1 MANASYFGQRKMF
14 LQEVRDSQKGRKKR
28 KASFLSVI
36 DRERRVPEGY
46 CVSGMTSGV

>member
-1 MANASYFGQRKMF
+1 MLHMLAREKCFCRKF
-14 LQEVRDSQKGRKKR
+14 AIPKREEKKR